1 MDKYIPLN
9 KRSKKAQKEYHKQQ
23 RGTWEI
29 NPVTR
34 SVPNGKG
41 YDRNKIKQQDRKG
54 GRLSGFLFSSI
65 FQGCTKYITTFDI
78 TRPSGLLT
86 ITYYFRYHNLVFT
99 HRFMVNSAIPE
110 GHGISKH

>member
-1 MDKYIPLN
+1 MINLTQEDEKMDKYIPLN

-41 YDRNKIKQQDRKG
+41 YDRNKIKQQDRRG
-54 GRLSGFLFSSI
+54 GRLSGKNDSLPFA
-65 FQGCTKYITTFDI
+65 YV
-78 TRPSGLLT
+78 SGE
-86 ITYYFRYHNLVFT
+86 
-99 HRFMVNSAIPE
+99 S
-110 GHGISKH
+110 